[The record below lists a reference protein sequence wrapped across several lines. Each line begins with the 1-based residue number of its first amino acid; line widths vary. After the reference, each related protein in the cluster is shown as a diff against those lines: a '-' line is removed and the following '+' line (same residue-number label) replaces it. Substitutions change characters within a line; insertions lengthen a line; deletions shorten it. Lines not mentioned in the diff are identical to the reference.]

1 MNRVQRIAQDRR
13 VRSALAALKSEVDE
27 TISDA
32 VAIQQIPAP
41 TFAEQE
47 RARHIERHFT
57 ESGLSP
63 VEQDAIYNVFGC
75 LPGSSPAP
83 PVVVSAHSDTVF
95 PVGTDLS
102 VRYENGS
109 EAGGKLIFGPGLV
122 DNALGVAGLISVAR
136 VMKRF
141 DLQPVLD
148 LWFVANVAEEGLGNL
163 KGMRAVVDRFGMA
176 TSYIIVEGGSYGQI
190 FNKAVGAKR
199 YRIEVASA
207 GGHSWGDFGEP
218 SAIHVLSRIVTAM
231 GSLPVSAEPKS
242 SYNVGVIEGGTA
254 VNAIAASASCL
265 VDLRST
271 DPGVLEQLVEGVE
284 QLVAGANNRDD
295 VRVLMTQIGNRP
307 AGEIS
312 SSQPPVS
319 WAVDALHGVGCQQ
332 VSLIAGSTDA
342 NLPLSLGLPAVCV
355 GLANSG
361 NTHRLDEYLD
371 PTHLPEGLGQL
382 LLLTLAASGFEP
394 S

>member
-1 MNRVQRIAQDRR
+1 MNRVERIAQDER
-13 VRSALAALKSEVDE
+13 VQAALSAFRSEVTQ

-41 TFAEQE
+41 TFDERE
-47 RARHIERHFT
+47 RACYIERQFL
-57 ESGLSP
+57 ELGLSP
-63 VEQDAIYNVFGC
+63 VEQDAIHNVFGC
-75 LPGSSPAP
+75 FAGGSTP

-95 PVGTDLS
+95 PAGTDLS
-102 VRYENGS
+102 VRYENGG
-109 EAGGKLIFGPGLV
+109 EGGGQLIYGPGIV

-136 VMKRF
+136 AMRRF
-141 DLQPVLD
+141 ELRPAAE

-163 KGMRAVVDRFGMA
+163 KGMHAVVDRFGEA
-176 TSYIIVEGGSYGQI
+176 TAYIVVEGGSYGQI
-190 FNKAVGAKR
+190 FNKAVGAR
-199 YRIEVASA
+199 RFRIDVTCA

-218 SAIHVLSRIVTAM
+218 SAVHVLSRIVAAM
-231 GSLPVSAEPKS
+231 GTLPVSAEPKS

-271 DPGVLEQLVEGVE
+271 DPFALAQLVEGVE
-284 QLVAGANNRDD
+284 QLVASANKREN
-295 VRVLMTQIGNRP
+295 VKAVMTEIGNRP
-307 AGEIS
+307 PGEIAS
-312 SSQPPVS
+312 ERQPVG
-319 WAVDALHGVGCQQ
+319 WAVDALRGVGCSQ

-371 PTHLPEGLGQL
+371 PIHLPDGLGQL
-382 LLLTLAASGFEP
+382 LLLTLAASSFEP

>member
-1 MNRVQRIAQDRR
+1 MNRVQRIAEDRR
-13 VRSALAALKSEVDE
+13 VRSALLALKNEVDE

-41 TFAEQE
+41 TFGERE
-47 RARHIERHFT
+47 RARHIERHFIET
-57 ESGLSP
+57 GLSS
-63 VEQDAIYNVFGC
+63 VEQDAICNVFGR
-75 LPGSSPAP
+75 LAGNSKAP

-95 PVGTDLS
+95 PLGTDLS
-102 VRYENGS
+102 LRYENS
-109 EAGGKLIFGPGLV
+109 DEPGGQLIFGPGIV

-136 VMKRF
+136 AMRRF
-141 DLQPVLD
+141 DLRPALD

-163 KGMRAVVDRFGMA
+163 KGMRAAVDRFGKA
-176 TSYIIVEGGSYGQI
+176 SSYIVVEGGSYGQI

-207 GGHSWGDFGEP
+207 GGHSWGDFGDP
-218 SAIHVLSRIVTAM
+218 SAIHVLGRIVTAM
-231 GSLPVSAEPKS
+231 GSLPVSVEPKS
-242 SYNVGVIEGGTA
+242 TYNVGTIEGGTA
-254 VNAIAASASCL
+254 VNAIAASASCQ

-271 DPGVLEQLVEGVE
+271 DPAVLEQLVKGIE
-284 QLVAGANNRDD
+284 QIVAGANGRAG
-295 VRVLMTQIGNRP
+295 VQVTMTQIGDRP

-312 SSQPPVS
+312 TSQQPVK
-319 WAVDALHGVGCQQ
+319 WAVDALRSVGCEQ

-342 NLPLSLGLPAVCV
+342 NLPLSLGLPAICV

-371 PTHLPEGLGQL
+371 PKHLPEGLGQL

-394 S
+394 L

>member
-1 MNRVQRIAQDRR
+1 MNRVQRIAQDGR
-13 VRSALAALKSEVDE
+13 VRAALSAFRSEVAK
-27 TISDA
+27 TIADA

-41 TFAEQE
+41 TYGEQK
-47 RARHIERHFT
+47 RARYIERQFV
-57 ESGLSP
+57 ESGLSS
-63 VEQDAIYNVFGC
+63 VEQDAIYNVFGTF
-75 LPGSSPAP
+75 PGGKTP

-95 PVGTDLS
+95 PIGTDLS
-102 VRYENGS
+102 IRYENGS
-109 EAGGKLIFGPGLV
+109 ESGNKLIYGPGLV

-136 VMKRF
+136 AMRRF
-141 DLQPVLD
+141 NLRPAIE

-163 KGMRAVVDRFGMA
+163 KGMRAVVDRFGEA
-176 TSYIIVEGGSYGQI
+176 TAYIVVEGGSFGQI
-190 FNKAVGAKR
+190 FNKAVGARR
-199 YRIEVASA
+199 YRIEVATA

-218 SAIHVLSRIVTAM
+218 SAVHILSRIVTAM

-271 DPGVLEQLVEGVE
+271 DPGALALLVEGVRR
-284 QLVAGANNRDD
+284 LVSGADSRDD
-295 VRVLMTQIGNRP
+295 VHVTLTQIGNRP
-307 AGEIS
+307 PGEIS
-312 SSQPPVS
+312 SERQPVG

-342 NLPLSLGLPAVCV
+342 NLPLSLGLPAVCI
-355 GLANSG
+355 GLAKSG

-371 PTHLPEGLGQL
+371 PAHLPEGLGQL